1 MITIRDARPEDL
13 PAIVAI
19 YNSTITSRMV
29 TADTEPVS
37 VESREDW
44 FKSHSPEKRPLW
56 VAVDGEKVAAWVS
69 FKSFYGRPAY
79 DQTAEIAIYLD
90 PDYRGQGI
98 GRQLLD
104 YAIKLSPN
112 LKIKTLLGF
121 VFAHNS
127 PSLGLF
133 GKAGFTIWGHLPKVA
148 EIDEQ
153 EYDLLILGLRIK
165 TVASNAPE
173 IIPGPSLN

>member
-1 MITIRDARPEDL
+1 MITIRDAQITDL

-19 YNSTITSRMV
+19 YNSTVAGRMV
-29 TADTEPVS
+29 TADTEPVT
-37 VESREDW
+37 VESRTAW
-44 FKSHSPEKRPLW
+44 FESHTPEKRPLW
-56 VAVDGEKVAAWVS
+56 VAVEDNKVVAWIS

-79 DQTAEIAIYLD
+79 DHTAEIAIYLHE
-90 PDYRGQGI
+90 DYRGQGI
-98 GRQLLD
+98 GRELLD
-104 YAIKLSPN
+104 YVIKLSPK
-112 LKIKTLLGF
+112 LKLKTLLGF
-121 VFAHNS
+121 VFAHNA

-153 EYDLLILGLRIK
+153 EYDLLILGLRLK
-165 TVASNAPE
+165 TVNPNAPE